1 MPGRKTAR
9 PLGSTWAA
17 RNRAAGFTR
26 AERSIDAGCDTS
38 YAGNAHLSRSES
50 VEAPVNASV
59 VRRAVGSRR
68 LWIAMGVAVLV
79 TTTLGAASLSLS
91 KPEALGFSS
100 GRLTRVA
107 DAVQR
112 HITEGRITGAVTL
125 VARRGQIAYFEAQGL
140 MDREA
145 KTPMRKDAIFRI
157 ASMSKPITG
166 VAVMMLVEE
175 GKIRLT
181 DPVSRFIPEFQDTKV
196 AVPKAGAAPAVAV
209 GSGQLAAA
217 PEIDLVSAQRAITV
231 RDLLTHTSGL
241 ASGGLGTRDANRL
254 AHRDTTST
262 LAPYVARLGTAPL
275 DFQPGTEWRYSALA
289 GIDVLGRIVEVA
301 SGLPFDRFLRER
313 IFDPLGMKDTGFSV
327 PAEKHS
333 RIVTL
338 YGRTQKG
345 LERQDTPAWLA
356 TSTLFSGGGGL
367 WSTAE
372 DYVRFA
378 QMLVGGGELDGT
390 RLLGPRTVARMTANH
405 VGDKYTGTSRS
416 LRGMGFGLTMEVV
429 LDEVESGQA
438 RSTGSFGWDGA
449 FGTHFWVDPKESLVG
464 ILMVQTPG
472 SGLTR
477 DIEHA
482 VMQAIVE

>member
-1 MPGRKTAR
+1 MFNQADVRKR
-9 PLGSTWAA
+9 
-17 RNRAAGFTR
+17 
-26 AERSIDAGCDTS
+26 
-38 YAGNAHLSRSES
+38 
-50 VEAPVNASV
+50 EAPVNASV
-59 VRRAVGSRR
+59 GRRVNGSRGFW
-68 LWIAMGVAVLV
+68 LSLCVGVLL
-79 TTTLGAASLSLS
+79 TTTLGAASLGLS
-91 KPEALGFSS
+91 KPEALGLSS
-100 GRLTRVA
+100 GRLTRVTEVVHRHVA
-107 DAVQR
+107 D
-112 HITEGRITGAVTL
+112 GRITGAVTL
-125 VARRGQIAYFEAQGL
+125 IARRGQIAYFEAQGL

-181 DPVSRFIPEFQDTKV
+181 DPVSRFIPEFTATKV
-196 AVPKAGAAPAVAV
+196 AVPKAGAAPIAGAV
-209 GSGQLAAA
+209 GQPSRV
-217 PEIDLVSAQRAITV
+217 PEPDLVSAQRAITV

-241 ASGGLGTRDANRL
+241 ASGGLATRDANRL
-254 AHRDTTST
+254 ANRDTTST
-262 LAPYVARLGTAPL
+262 LAPYVARLGAAPL

-301 SGLPFDRFLRER
+301 SGLTFDEFLRQR
-313 IFDPLGMKDTGFSV
+313 IFEPLGMKDTAFHV
-327 PAEKHS
+327 PPEKRE

-338 YGRTQKG
+338 YGRTEKG

-356 TSTLFSGGGGL
+356 TTTLFSGAAGL

-378 QMLVGGGELDGT
+378 QMLVAGGELDGT
-390 RLLGPRTVARMTANH
+390 RLLGPRTVARMAANH

-429 LDEVESGQA
+429 VDEVEAGQA
-438 RSTGSFGWDGA
+438 RSTGSFGWDCA

-477 DIEHA
+477 DVEQA
-482 VMQAIVE
+482 VMQAIIE